1 MTWIRD
7 YGGLKESCKG
17 LGSVSFKKN
26 HQNTHRVRDYGIEIR
41 VGRPVGAR

>member
-1 MTWIRD
+1 VS
-7 YGGLKESCKG
+7 LK
-17 LGSVSFKKN
+17 VN